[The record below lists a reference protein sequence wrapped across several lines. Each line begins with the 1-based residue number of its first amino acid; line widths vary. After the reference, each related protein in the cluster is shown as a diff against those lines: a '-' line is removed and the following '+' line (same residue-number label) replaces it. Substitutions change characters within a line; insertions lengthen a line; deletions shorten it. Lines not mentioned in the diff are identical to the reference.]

1 MAKASK
7 GDNSGG
13 ASPAICI
20 LGDRSGRDEAE
31 DMAELSEL
39 ERRSNRFG
47 RCAIVRS

>member
-1 MAKASK
+1 MANASK

-20 LGDRSGRDEAE
+20 LGDRSGREEAD
-31 DMAELSEL
+31 DMAELCEL

-47 RCAIVRS
+47 RCAIANS